1 MYAKSVLVA
10 LAVPAL
16 ISGAAIPQDD
26 PPFNWEENSSDIVGG
41 VAAVQGDLP
50 SMVSVQ
56 LSGFGHLCGGTL
68 LNANTVVSA
77 AHCYYGAT
85 TDTYTIRVG
94 SLVSD
99 LLDRKYSDQQSAYLS
114 T

>member
-1 MYAKSVLVA
+1 MHAKSVFVA

-26 PPFNWEENSSDIVGG
+26 PPFNWEEGSSDIVGG
-41 VAAVQGDLP
+41 VSASQGDLP

-56 LSGFGHLCGGTL
+56 LSGLGHLCGGTL

-77 AHCYYGAT
+77 AHCYYGRT
-85 TDTYTIRVG
+85 TSTFTIRAG

-99 LLDRKYSDQQSAYLS
+99 HQE
-114 T
+114 